1 MFIST
6 IGLAVLHT
14 RKISIILLHTV
25 TIRIKTLDISLHM
38 VKFDTV
44 QAAAAKFDLL
54 LTIAAVLVIYYQTIT
69 IISNIVGKL
78 SGVDDI
84 RLYY

>member
-6 IGLAVLHT
+6 IGLAVLYT
-14 RKISIILLHTV
+14 RKFSIILLHTV
-25 TIRIKTLDISLHM
+25 TIRIITLDISLHL

-44 QAAAAKFDLL
+44 QAVTAKFDLL
-54 LTIAAVLVIYYQTIT
+54 LTRAAVMVIYYQTIA
-69 IISNIVGKL
+69 IISNTVSKL
-78 SGVDDI
+78 GSINDI